1 MNIEL
6 HKITVRELTQGYV
19 DNNENGVRAYSG
31 RLDVRPPYQRE
42 FVYKEKQR
50 DAVIDTL
57 TQGFPLNVMY
67 WAKRIVADCVSQS
80 GKSVCGDADGDNG
93 SDKAQYEII
102 DGQQRTISI
111 CQYVNGDF
119 AFNFRYFHNLQPD
132 EQEQILNYELQ
143 IYICSGTDSEKLKW
157 FRTINIAGEALTEQE
172 LRNAVYAGSWVSDAK
187 RYFSK
192 NGAPAAKIGGDYLN
206 GSAIRQ
212 DYLETAIDWISDGNI
227 EVYMSNHQHDASA
240 APLWQFFQS
249 VITWIETSFRPTKE
263 RKKIMKGVEWGM
275 LYKLYKDQVFDYK
288 AIDEEVK
295 RLILDDD
302 VTKKTGIYPY
312 ILTRKEKYLS
322 IRAFTDAQK
331 LSAYERQMG
340 FCADCGQHFELSQME
355 ADHITPWCDGGRT
368 IADNCQML
376 CKDCNRRK
384 SGK

>member
-1 MNIEL
+1 MQIEL
-6 HKITVRELTQGYV
+6 HKISVRELTAGYQ
-19 DNNENGVRAYSG
+19 DNNENGVCAYGG

-67 WAKRIVADCVSQS
+67 WAVRE
-80 GKSVCGDADGDNG
+80 DGTF
-93 SDKAQYEII
+93 EII

-119 AFNFRYFHNLQPD
+119 AFDFRYFHNLQPD

-143 IYICSGTDSEKLKW
+143 VYICSGTDSEKLKW
-157 FRTINIAGEALTEQE
+157 FKTINIAGEELTNQE

-192 NGAPAAKIGGDYLN
+192 NGAPAAKIGNDYLS

-212 DYLETAIDWISDGNI
+212 EYLETAISWISDGNI

-240 APLWQFFQS
+240 VPLWQFFQA
-249 VITWIETSFRPTKE
+249 VITWVETSFHPNRE
-263 RKKIMKGVEWGM
+263 RKKIMKGVDWGI
-275 LYKLYKDQVFDYK
+275 LYKQFKDKVFDYK
-288 AIDEEVK
+288 EIDEEVK

-322 IRAFTDAQK
+322 IRAFTEAQK
-331 LSAYERQMG
+331 LAAYERQSG
-340 FCADCGQHFELSQME
+340 ICADCGHHFELSQME
-355 ADHITPWCDGGRT
+355 ADHITPWHAGGRT
-368 IADNCQML
+368 VAENCQML
-376 CKDCNRRK
+376 CKECNRRK

>member
-1 MNIEL
+1 MQIEL
-6 HKITVRELTQGYV
+6 HKITVRELTEGYE
-19 DNNENGVRAYSG
+19 DNNEKGVRAYGG

-67 WAKRIVADCVSQS
+67 WAVRE
-80 GKSVCGDADGDNG
+80 DGT
-93 SDKAQYEII
+93 YEII

-111 CQYVNGDF
+111 CQYVLGEF
-119 AFNFRYFHNLQPD
+119 SAVCFNVPTYRAFHNLQDD

-143 IYICSGTDSEKLKW
+143 VYICSGTYSEKLKW
-157 FRTINIAGEALTEQE
+157 FKTINIAGEELTDQE

-192 NGAPAAKIGGDYLN
+192 KGAPAAQIGSDYLT

-212 DYLETAIDWISDGNI
+212 DYLETAISWISDGNI

-240 APLWQFFQS
+240 APLWQLFQA
-249 VITWIETSFRPTKE
+249 VITWVNTTFQPGKE
-263 RKKIMKGVEWGM
+263 RKKIMKGVDWGS
-275 LYKLYKDQVFDYK
+275 LYKQFRDKVFDSQE
-288 AIDEEVK
+288 IDDEVK

-312 ILTRKEKYLS
+312 ILTRNEKYLS
-322 IRAFTDAQK
+322 IRAFTDAHK
-331 LSAYERQMG
+331 LSAYERQEG
-340 FCADCGQHFELSQME
+340 LCADCGQHFDLSQME
-355 ADHITPWCDGGRT
+355 ADHITPWHAGGRT
-368 IADNCQML
+368 VAENCQML